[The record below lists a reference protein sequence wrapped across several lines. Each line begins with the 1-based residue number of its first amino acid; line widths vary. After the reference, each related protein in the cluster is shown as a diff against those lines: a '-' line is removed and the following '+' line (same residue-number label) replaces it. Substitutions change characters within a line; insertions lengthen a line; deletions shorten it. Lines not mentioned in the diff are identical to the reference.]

1 MMLLDGGPDF
11 RGGVGLGA
19 QVRGEAGATKGVV
32 GVAESGNMEW
42 ESKGGSVGRLSWE
55 EGIGVGV
62 GQMKKICEGARVM
75 VGVRLRRRLWWKWR
89 RWGSASSGWL
99 GARGVQ
105 HRVCRGLGELVIA
118 RQIVWW
124 KVCSCRLD
132 G

>member
-1 MMLLDGGPDF
+1 M
-11 RGGVGLGA
+11 
-19 QVRGEAGATKGVV
+19 RGEAGLTKGVD
-32 GVAESGNMEW
+32 GVAGSGNMVW
-42 ESKGGSVGRLSWE
+42 GRKGGSVGRLGWE

-62 GQMKKICEGARVM
+62 GQMKEICEGARFII
-75 VGVRLRRRLWWKWR
+75 GGRLRRMLWWKWR

-105 HRVCRGLGELVIA
+105 RRVCSGLGELVIA

-124 KVCSCRLD
+124 KECSSSWTSLRSARRRRGGRLL